1 MASKRFDPRVWR
13 QVNDRFRQG
22 DHFYVDAPRP
32 RTYRAKARRMFD
44 WFPHEASILVQA
56 AYLAKNMV
64 NIQRF
69 PDANKRTTSVVLEAF
84 LESNGYRLECTDDEY
99 VDFLLQ
105 VQRRVPPRMWDGR
118 SFSLR
123 LEYIP
128 WQDDAYHAF
137 LLDWLADHAVP
148 KA

>member
-1 MASKRFDPRVWR
+1 MAGKHFDARVWR
-13 QVNDRFRQG
+13 RVNDRFRQG

-32 RTYRAKARRMFD
+32 RPYRTKARRMFD
-44 WFPHEASILVQA
+44 WFPVESSILVQA
-56 AYLAKNMV
+56 AYLAKNLV

-84 LESNGYRLECTDDEY
+84 LEANGYRLECGDDDY
-99 VDFLLQ
+99 VDFLMQ
-105 VQRRVPPRMWDGR
+105 VQRRVPPEMWDGR

-123 LEYIP
+123 EEYIP
-128 WQDDAYHAF
+128 WRDDAYHAF
-137 LLDWLADHAVP
+137 LLEWLADHTVS